1 MKKHIKYI
9 STFLVMLMVLLV
21 PLNSFISAEDTKEI
35 LVLGNDLTPKM
46 VQNLKGIYGIDYEI
60 EELIVTNEEEHAAL
74 GKYISADLI
83 TTKSMSSAHIKLLK
97 KGEGITVETQN
108 INWVTEDMY
117 INALTTAGI
126 MDAEIKVVGPFPVSG
141 TAALTGTM
149 RAYEKLTG
157 DIIPEEEKDV
167 ANEEMVTTAKL
178 SDSIGAEQAAKIIA
192 EVKIFIAENNIK
204 DEASIKE
211 AIESAAEKINIT
223 LSKEDL
229 KSIMHLMKRISQLD
243 LNVEQIKSQLGSFMD
258 KLDKIEK
265 DTEEIRGFLA
275 KIFHALKEFFSKIF
289 GDK

>member
-9 STFLVMLMVLLV
+9 STFLVMLVVLLV
-21 PLNSFISAEDTKEI
+21 PLNSFVLAEDTKEI

-46 VQNLKGIYGIDYEI
+46 VQDLKGIYGIDYEI

-83 TTKSMSSAHIKLLK
+83 TTKSMSSAHIKLLT

-117 INALTTAGI
+117 LNALTTAGI

-157 DIIPEEEKDV
+157 NIIPEEEKDV

-178 SDSIGAEQAAKIIA
+178 SDSIGAEHASKIIA
-192 EVKIFIAENNIK
+192 EVKIFIAENDIR

-211 AIESAAEKINIT
+211 AIESAAEKVNIT

-229 KSIMHLMKRISQLD
+229 ESIMHLMKRISKLE
-243 LNVEQIKSQLGSFMD
+243 LNVEQIKSQLGD
-258 KLDKIEK
+258 VINKLEKIDI
-265 DTEEIRGFLA
+265 DTQQVKGFLA